1 MRLQGRI
8 FEDDGFWLAE
18 VPILDAMTQGRSKQ
32 DALDMVKDLV
42 ETLANRP
49 GFAVAVHSCA
59 DGNIELASDD
69 IRGLVAL
76 ILQRHRTRNG
86 LSVPEAARRL
96 GAESPKAYARYE
108 RGESSPTLEQLSE
121 LMAAVAPGCD
131 LVLQRGTAH

>member
-49 GFAVAVHSCA
+49 GFAVTVHSCPG
-59 DGNIELASDD
+59 DNIELASDD

-86 LSVPEAARRL
+86 LSLPETARRL
-96 GAESPKAYARYE
+96 GAESPQAYVRYE

-121 LMAAVAPGCD
+121 IMAAVAPGCD